1 MLKIPS
7 QSRFSGHSSMSD
19 DDSSGAD
26 QAVIQPVRCGRWRVG
41 VIGLGSQA
49 RADHL
54 PALDTNPLVEL
65 VAVCDQDS
73 DTLEAVRAEYAVPGY
88 RDAAAI
94 LADVDLDFVV
104 VAVPHHTGATVIRAA
119 AEHGVHILK
128 EKPLATNFSEARNLA
143 TRCAEAG
150 VELMVT
156 MQRRFNPIYAS
167 FPDLADQVGR
177 PYHFHAAYTL
187 SVDPAAGWRA
197 DARLAGGGC
206 LLDMGYHVI
215 DLLLWYFGM
224 PQRVLAQCSA
234 TARPERDY
242 DVEDTATLTLGYESG
257 LLGTALLSRCMAP
270 AAETLRVTGTEGAVS
285 LERGRIQR
293 LDRTGAVIE
302 SLCREQSWPTAATA
316 QITHFCRVLS
326 GQRPNTAGPE
336 AHLAHA
342 ALIHASYTAA
352 ADGRFVDL
360 REVLS

>member
-1 MLKIPS
+1 MLRLPHHSLPS
-7 QSRFSGHSSMSD
+7 DHGD
-19 DDSSGAD
+19 NDSSAAD
-26 QAVIQPVRCGRWRVG
+26 RAVNQPLRCGRWRAG
-41 VIGLGSQA
+41 VIGLGRQA

-54 PALDTNPLVEL
+54 PALHTNHLVEL
-65 VAVCDQDS
+65 VAICDQNS
-73 DTLEAVRAEYAVPGY
+73 DTLEAVRAEYAVPSY
-88 RDAAAI
+88 RDATAM
-94 LADVDLDFVV
+94 LAEVDLDFVV
-104 VAVPHHTGATVIRAA
+104 VAVPHHTGAAILRLA
-119 AEHGVHILK
+119 AEHGVHVLK
-128 EKPLATNFSEARNLA
+128 EKPLATNLSEAHDLA
-143 TRCAEAG
+143 TCCAEAG

-167 FPDLADQVGR
+167 FPDLADQIGR
-177 PYHFHAAYTL
+177 SYHFHAAYTL

-197 DARLAGGGC
+197 QARLAGGGC

-234 TARPERDY
+234 VARPERDY

-257 LLGTALLSRCMAP
+257 LFGTVLLSRCMAP
-270 AAETLRVTGTEGAVS
+270 AGETLRVTGTEGAVH

-293 LDRTGAVIE
+293 LDRTGSPVE
-302 SLCREQSWPTAATA
+302 TLSREQSWPSAATA
-316 QITHFCRVLS
+316 QITHFCRVLA
-326 GQRPNTAGPE
+326 GQRVNTASPE